1 MVKFFVMDY
10 INFIFVALDFLV
22 SNKFRV
28 THTKRGK
35 TPQLFDERKPLSY
48 GVCKLHLFRIFENCS
63 RSPQIKGII
72 YQSLRIKSKAC
83 DYVLMHFYISILYI
97 YFQQIE
103 TIIILNMMKTCEF
116 IQIITSFT
124 CSCKKVIEKQMNV
137 IATVD
142 QNIVFESPVKN
153 NPVKSIAHK
162 ISRYFL

>member
-1 MVKFFVMDY
+1 
-10 INFIFVALDFLV
+10 
-22 SNKFRV
+22 
-28 THTKRGK
+28 
-35 TPQLFDERKPLSY
+35 
-48 GVCKLHLFRIFENCS
+48 
-63 RSPQIKGII
+63 
-72 YQSLRIKSKAC
+72 
-83 DYVLMHFYISILYI
+83 
-97 YFQQIE
+97 
-103 TIIILNMMKTCEF
+103 MKTCEF